1 MDRDEILTSRA
12 GSVQLIKPADLSWD
26 YDVVADLHT
35 SNWEALHH
43 LIKVLERE
51 GIAPAGDFLQAA
63 LSRPDSAVDAD
74 LVKELAHLLF
84 RIAEGNGWTK
94 DALSFNNLVTSW
106 PEILDVARAEKKQPT
121 SVQDALGLRGRRVMQ
136 QKLKPIDAGELQLG
150 KLFTAE
156 YDFTIPDYQRPYA
169 WGKDETLQL
178 LDDLQSSLDRDT
190 DEPYFLGSVVLV
202 KEKGIPAAEVIDGQQ
217 RLTTLTILFSVLR
230 DLATDP
236 ALRVD
241 IQKFVEEPEV
251 VWDDRPAK
259 PRLRLR
265 ERDAKFFRENV
276 QTDGVIA
283 TLIKLSDNQV
293 KTDAQKAI
301 RDNAKALHD
310 ALSAWTADERKKL
323 FVLMASRTFLV
334 VVSTPDLNS
343 AYRIFSV
350 MNSRGL
356 PLTPPDIFKSQV
368 IGAIGEPDR
377 SDYADLWEDLEEELG
392 RDEFGDLFLYLRTII
407 STARAERGLLIE
419 FPEQVLKDYLPTN
432 GKGFVDNLLGPYAL
446 ADQRLINQDFDG
458 GGQWDDVN
466 AWLKR
471 LVQLDNDD
479 WRPAAL
485 WALKNHKDAPAF
497 LDAFLGKLERLA
509 ASFLLRRVYSTP
521 RVGRYLELL
530 KQLDAGEGLDA
541 AAFELTD
548 DEKKET
554 RERIG
559 GEIYLVNPVRKY
571 VLLRLDSIIAAN
583 PGASYSHKIITVEH
597 VLPQNPKYDS
607 QWLEDFSDE
616 ERLHWT
622 NRLGNLLLLN
632 RTKNSEAQNYDFD
645 LKKLKYFTSRKG
657 AALFALTTQ
666 VLGYSEWTPAIVEQ
680 RHAELTKTLIDEWKL
695 N

>member
-1 MDRDEILTSRA
+1 
-12 GSVQLIKPADLSWD
+12 
-26 YDVVADLHT
+26 
-35 SNWEALHH
+35 
-43 LIKVLERE
+43 
-51 GIAPAGDFLQAA
+51 
-63 LSRPDSAVDAD
+63 
-74 LVKELAHLLF
+74 
-84 RIAEGNGWTK
+84 
-94 DALSFNNLVTSW
+94 
-106 PEILDVARAEKKQPT
+106 
-121 SVQDALGLRGRRVMQ
+121 MQ
-136 QKLKPIDAGELQLG
+136 QKLKPIDAGEMQLG

-178 LDDLQSSLDRDT
+178 LDDLQGSLDRDT

-251 VWDDRPAK
+251 VWDDRSAK
-259 PRLRLR
+259 PRIRLR

-419 FPEQVLKDYLPTN
+419 FPEQVLKDYLPMN
-432 GKGFVDNLLGPYAL
+432 GKGFIDNLLGPYAL

-466 AWLKR
+466 SWLKR

-485 WALKNHKDAPAF
+485 WALKNHKDTPAF
-497 LDAFLGKLERLA
+497 LDTFLGKLERLA

-597 VLPQNPKYDS
+597 VLPQNPKDDS
-607 QWLEDFSDE
+607 QWLKDFSDE

-666 VLGYSEWTPAIVEQ
+666 VLGYSEWTPAVVGQ
-680 RHAELTKTLIDEWKL
+680 RQAELTKTLIDEWKL